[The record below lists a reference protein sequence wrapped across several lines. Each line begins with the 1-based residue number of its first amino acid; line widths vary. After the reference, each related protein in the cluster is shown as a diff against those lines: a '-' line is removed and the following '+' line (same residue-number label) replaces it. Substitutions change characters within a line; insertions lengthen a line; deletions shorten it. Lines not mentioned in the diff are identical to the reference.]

1 MKRELKILFLSLWM
15 LLPGAKHIMMS
26 QPEAYFVHYGSENG
40 LPQHTI
46 TDILQDSKGFMWFST
61 WDGLSKFDGYTFTTY
76 RLPTGNVVESQS
88 SRIDHLYEDKYNN
101 IWILSYD
108 NQVYRF
114 DVQTRQFLDI
124 KSIEEYRKRTFTA
137 SRIIPMKSGRVWLL
151 SEKDG
156 CISIVDSL
164 FNAEVYDSENQNLT
178 DNWVHTVFEDK
189 EGDSWILTNSGL
201 TLIPSDED
209 VAVSYFH
216 PASNIGSRQA
226 RPFFSVM
233 EFNGEL
239 WFGSNEG
246 IIWRYD
252 RKREHFYQ
260 LSTGLTSD
268 IISIQEISSEKIVIV
283 SSLSGFVIYNTHD
296 GSMEAYNELTL
307 PAMPS
312 GRIFTCYIDQS
323 KNIWIDTDSL
333 GVSKFNPYT
342 RRYTHFTPYIEST
355 ERNVFPPNFFI
366 FEDKEE
372 RLWVHPRGGGFS
384 IYDRMEDKLI
394 PFYNEP
400 FSPKWM
406 FSNMMHSAYSDK
418 QGNLWMCTRS
428 HGLEKV
434 IFYDDSQFKSI
445 LLNNNV
451 NSTVSNDVRPIFED
465 SYNNIWAATKDG
477 KIHIYDVELNEM
489 GILNN
494 RGEIG
499 KGLPLNGIA
508 YCITEDSEQN
518 IWIGTKGEGA
528 YKLVRKDY
536 RNAFEIFHFKNDPS
550 DSYSLSNNSVYSIF
564 EDNRGNIWIGTFGG
578 GINLIPYGSNGLKV
592 INHRNEL
599 SGYPSDLGDQVRIIH
614 SDRHGNICVGT
625 TLGFIMFDTVF
636 EKPDE
641 IDFRIYVRN
650 NQHSGSIGAN
660 DVIDICTTESGETFI
675 GTFGGGI
682 SKINETDN
690 KGFPL
695 SFETYGSAHGL
706 PSNIILSLQEDNNGN
721 IWIGSE
727 GGLTKFNRKEQ
738 TFENFSEIKRLMK
751 RNNFSEN
758 SRYRLCDG
766 RMLFG
771 YSHGMVIFNPEN
783 VRNNTFSP
791 YLALVQFK
799 LFNRNLPISPEG
811 PLKKDINIQDRIVLK
826 YNQNFIGIEFAALD
840 YIDPENILYMYKM
853 EGFDKEWI
861 YAGNQRTAN
870 YTNLSR
876 GKYLFR
882 VKSTNSDGV
891 WASNERVLTIEV
903 LPPFWATGWA
913 YLIYF
918 LVAILVLYITFR
930 ILYTFY
936 KMRNKIVLEKQES
949 EIKTRFFTNIS
960 HEIRTPLTMIVS
972 PIENLLQSKTTPQPV
987 KDQLALVSKN
997 TNRLLK
1003 MVNQILDFQ
1012 KMAQS
1017 PLTVS
1022 RVEIAS
1028 FVENIY
1034 NNYIGNSEINNI
1046 DYNFEN
1052 RVGIQTVWIDTEAV
1066 EKIIVN
1072 LLSNAFKY
1080 TPSGRSI
1087 HVSVYN
1093 QNEEVAL
1100 RVKDTGVGISKDK
1113 QERLFRRFESF
1124 NEHKSNPSTGIGLS
1138 IVKEMADKH
1147 RARVIVESDE
1157 QKGSAFTIL
1166 FKTGISH
1173 FGTDVIIDESSV
1185 PALSEETKGTEVVAE
1200 ESAHACIYEEI
1211 NDNPSVLIVEDDE
1224 DLRQFIRSVLENEYE
1239 VHEASDGKE
1248 GFEKAL
1254 ELIPDF
1260 IVSDI
1265 MMPEIDG
1272 IEFLENIR
1280 KNILTSHILFLL
1292 LTAKTTLDSKLEGFE
1307 HGADEYITKP
1317 FSVAYFKIRVKN
1329 LLQRR
1334 SELQT
1339 YYRNRSNVAL
1349 QIPMKQENG
1358 ANNTHVND
1366 KDLKFIRSV
1375 NSFIEKHLGDNDFVI
1390 EDMAIETGMSR
1401 TLFFRKLKGLTG
1413 LAPVEYVR
1421 DFLMQHAAELLR
1433 NGDYTVKE
1441 IAYKVGMNDAK
1452 YFTRCFKR
1460 KYNITPSN
1468 YKKRYTEHSSMQM

>member
-1 MKRELKILFLSLWM
+1 MFLSGTDAL
-15 LLPGAKHIMMS
+15 MS
-26 QPEAYFVHYGSENG
+26 QPEAYFVHYGSEDG
-40 LPQHTI
+40 LPQHTV

-76 RLPTGNVVESQS
+76 RLPTGNAVESQS
-88 SRIDHLYEDKYNN
+88 SRIDRLYEDKYNN
-101 IWILSYD
+101 IWTLSYD

-114 DVQTRQFLDI
+114 DVQHREFLDI
-124 KSIEEYRKRTFTA
+124 KSIKEYRRRTFTA
-137 SRIIPMKSGRVWLL
+137 SRIIPMESGRVWLL
-151 SEKDG
+151 SDTDG
-156 CISIVDSL
+156 CISIIDSL
-164 FNAEVYDSENQNLT
+164 FNAEVYNFENKNITGNQVYT
-178 DNWVHTVFEDK
+178 IYEDN
-189 EGDSWILTNSGL
+189 EGNSWILTNSGL
-201 TLIPSDED
+201 TLIRAAAEP
-209 VAVSYFH
+209 VFYFH
-216 PASNIGSRQA
+216 PASDSGSRQE

-233 EFNGEL
+233 ECNGEL

-252 RKREHFYQ
+252 RKKGSFDQ
-260 LSTGLTSD
+260 LSTGLASD

-283 SSLSGFVIYNTHD
+283 SALSGFIIYNTHD
-296 GSMEAYNELTL
+296 GSMERYNQSTL
-307 PAMPS
+307 PAMQS
-312 GRIFTCYIDQS
+312 ARIFTCYIDRT
-323 KNIWIDTDSL
+323 KNIWIDSDRL
-333 GVSKFNPYT
+333 GVSRFNPYNRT
-342 RRYTHFTPYIEST
+342 YSHFTPYIEST
-355 ERNVFPPNFFI
+355 ETSVFPPNFFV

-384 IYDRMEDKLI
+384 IYDRIQDRLI

-400 FSPKWM
+400 FSSRWM
-406 FSNMMHSAYSDK
+406 FSNMMHSAYSDR

-465 SYNNIWAATKDG
+465 SYDKIWAATKDG
-477 KIHIYDVELNEM
+477 KIHVYDTELEEM
-489 GILNN
+489 GILNH

-499 KGLPLNGIA
+499 KGAPLNGIA

-518 IWIGTKGEGA
+518 IWIGTKGEGV
-528 YKLVRKDY
+528 YKLVRKNNGD
-536 RNAFEIFHFKNDPS
+536 AFEIFHFRNDPS
-550 DSYSLSNNSVYSIF
+550 DNYSLSNNNVYSIF
-564 EDNRGNIWIGTFGG
+564 EDEIRNIWIGTFGG
-578 GINLIPYGSNGLKV
+578 GINLIPHESDGSKV
-592 INHRNEL
+592 IHHRNEL
-599 SGYPSDLGDQVRIIH
+599 SGYPSDLGEQVRVIN
-614 SDRHGNICVGT
+614 SDRQGNIYVGT
-625 TLGFIMFDTVF
+625 TLGLIVFDAGSERP
-636 EKPDE
+636 EK

-650 NQHSGSIGAN
+650 NQDNGSIGAN
-660 DVIDICTTESGETFI
+660 DVIDICTTQSGETFI
-675 GTFGGGI
+675 ATFGGGI
-682 SKINETDN
+682 SKVSETDN
-690 KGFPL
+690 MGFPV

-706 PSNIILSLQEDNNGN
+706 PSNIILSLEEDNNGN

-727 GGLTKFNRKEQ
+727 GGLTKFNRKLQ

-758 SRYRLCDG
+758 SRYRLRDG

-771 YSHGMVIFNPEN
+771 YSHGMVIFNPDN
-783 VRNNTFSP
+783 VRNNTFNP
-791 YLALVQFK
+791 YLAFVQFK
-799 LFNRNLPISPEG
+799 LFNRNLPISREG
-811 PLKKDINIQDRIVLK
+811 PLTKDIDILDRIELR

-891 WASNERVLTIEV
+891 WANNERVLTIEV

-913 YLIYF
+913 YLIYV
-918 LVAILVLYITFR
+918 LAAVLILYITFR

-936 KMRNKIVLEKQES
+936 KMRNKIVLEKRES

-997 TNRLLK
+997 TKRLLK

-1012 KMAQS
+1012 KIEQS

-1022 RVEIAS
+1022 KVEIAA

-1034 NNYIGNSEINNI
+1034 VNYIKNAEIKKI
-1046 DYNFEN
+1046 DYAFEN
-1052 RVGIQTVWIDTEAV
+1052 RVGTQTIWADAEAV
-1066 EKIIVN
+1066 EKIVVN

-1080 TPSGRSI
+1080 TPAGRSI
-1087 HVSVYN
+1087 HVSVYHEN
-1093 QNEEVAL
+1093 DDVAV
-1100 RVKDTGVGISKDK
+1100 RIKDTGIGISKDK

-1124 NEHKSNPSTGIGLS
+1124 NEDKSNPSTGIGLS
-1138 IVKEMADKH
+1138 IVKEMVDKH
-1147 RARVIVESDE
+1147 RARITVESDE
-1157 QKGSAFTIL
+1157 HKGSVFTVQ
-1166 FKTGISH
+1166 FKTGTSH
-1173 FGTDVIIDESSV
+1173 FDAGVIIDDTFRSPLSDEPGEMPPIVENSV
-1185 PALSEETKGTEVVAE
+1185 YI
-1200 ESAHACIYEEI
+1200 HEEI
-1211 NDNPSVLIVEDDE
+1211 NDNPCVLIVEDDD
-1224 DLRQFIRSVLENEYE
+1224 DLRQFIRSILEDEYE
-1239 VHEASDGKE
+1239 VHEASNGKE
-1248 GFEKAL
+1248 GFEKAM

-1260 IVSDI
+1260 VVSDI

-1272 IEFLENIR
+1272 IEFLGNIR

-1292 LTAKTTLDSKLEGFE
+1292 LTAKTTLDSKIDGFE

-1317 FSVAYFKIRVKN
+1317 FSVSYFKARVKN

-1339 YYRNRSNVAL
+1339 YYRNRANVTPQIPPKEMNVANM
-1349 QIPMKQENG
+1349 P
-1358 ANNTHVND
+1358 VNH
-1366 KDLKFIRSV
+1366 KDLLFIRSV
-1375 NSFIEKHLGDNDFVI
+1375 NSFIERHLGGDDFVI
-1390 EDMAIETGMSR
+1390 EEMAIETGMSR
-1401 TLFFRKLKGLTG
+1401 TLFFKKMKGLTG

-1433 NGDYTVKE
+1433 ERDYTIKE
-1441 IAYKVGMNDAK
+1441 IAYRVGMSDAK
-1452 YFTRCFKR
+1452 YFTRCFKK
-1460 KYNITPSN
+1460 KYDMTPSE
-1468 YKKRYTEHSSMQM
+1468 YKRAYGEQVNIE

>member
-1 MKRELKILFLSLWM
+1 MKKVLKILFLF
-15 LLPGAKHIMMS
+15 LLIYLTGMDTIMS

-40 LPQHTI
+40 LPQHTV

-76 RLPTGNVVESQS
+76 RLPTGNAAESQS

-101 IWILSYD
+101 IWVLSYD
-108 NQVYRF
+108 DQVYRF
-114 DVQTRQFLDI
+114 NVQTQQFLDI
-124 KSIEEYRKRTFTA
+124 NSIEEYQKRTFSA
-137 SRIIPMKSGRVWLL
+137 FRIIPMESGKVWLL

-156 CISIVDSL
+156 CISIIDSL
-164 FNAEVYDSENQNLT
+164 FNAVVYDEENRNLT
-178 DNWVHTVFEDK
+178 GNAVHAIFEDK
-189 EGDSWILTNSGL
+189 EGDSWILTDRGL
-201 TLIPSDED
+201 TLIPSDGTGP
-209 VAVSYFH
+209 VFYFH
-216 PASNIGSRQA
+216 PAANSGSRQEK
-226 RPFFSVM
+226 PFFSVM

-239 WFGSNEG
+239 WFGSGEG
-246 IIWRYD
+246 TIWRYD
-252 RKREHFYQ
+252 RRKQSFHQ
-260 LSTGLTSD
+260 LSTVLSSD
-268 IISIQEISSEKIVIV
+268 IISIQEVSSEKIVIV
-283 SSLSGFVIYNTHD
+283 SNLSGFAIYNTHD
-296 GSMEAYNELTL
+296 GSMEIYNEETL
-307 PAMPS
+307 PGMSS
-312 GRIFTCYIDQS
+312 GTIFACYLDRAR
-323 KNIWIDTDSL
+323 NIWIDTDSL

-372 RLWVHPRGGGFS
+372 RLWIHPRGGGFS
-384 IYDRMEDKLI
+384 IYDRVEERLI

-400 FSPKWM
+400 FSSKWM
-406 FSNMMHSAYSDK
+406 FSNMMHSAYSDR

-434 IFYDDSQFKSI
+434 IFYDDARFKSI
-445 LLNNNV
+445 LVNHNV
-451 NSTVSNDVRPIFED
+451 NSTVSNDVRPIFQD
-465 SYNNIWAATKDG
+465 SRNNIWVATKDG
-477 KIHIYDVELNEM
+477 KIHVYGVELNEL

-494 RGEIG
+494 GGEIG
-499 KGLPLNGIA
+499 KGVPLSGIA
-508 YCITEDSEQN
+508 YCITEDLQQN

-528 YKLVRKDY
+528 YKLIRK
-536 RNAFEIFHFKNDPS
+536 NNGNSFEIVHFKHDSS
-550 DSYSLSNNSVYSIF
+550 DNYSLSNNNVYSIF

-578 GINLIPYGSNGLKV
+578 GINLIPYGRDDSKV

-599 SGYPSDLGDQVRIIH
+599 SGYPSGLGDQVRIIN
-614 SDRHGNICVGT
+614 SDRQGNICVGT
-625 TLGFIMFDTVF
+625 TLGFIMFDAGF
-636 EKPDE
+636 EKPAE
-641 IDFRIYVRN
+641 IDFRTYVRN
-650 NQHSGSIGAN
+650 NQDPGSIGAN
-660 DVIDICTTESGETFI
+660 DVIDICTTESGETYL

-682 SKINETDN
+682 SKINETDDR
-690 KGFPL
+690 GFPV
-695 SFETYGSAHGL
+695 SFETYNSTHGL
-706 PSNIILSLQEDNNGN
+706 PSNITLSLQEDNNAN

-758 SRYRLCDG
+758 SRYRLRDG

-771 YSHGMVIFNPEN
+771 YSHGMVIFNPDN
-783 VRNNTFSP
+783 VRNNTFNP
-791 YLALVQFK
+791 YLAFVQFR

-811 PLKKDINIQDRIVLK
+811 PLKKDINIQERIVLK

-840 YIDPENILYMYKM
+840 YIDSENILYMYKM
-853 EGFDKEWI
+853 EGFDKEWN
-861 YAGNQRTAN
+861 YAGNQRMAN

-876 GKYLFR
+876 GKYLFH

-891 WASNERVLTIEV
+891 WANNERILAIEV
-903 LPPFWATGWA
+903 LPPYWATGLA

-918 LVAILVLYITFR
+918 LVAILFLYTTFR
-930 ILYTFY
+930 ILYAFY
-936 KMRNKIVLEKQES
+936 KMRHKIALEKQES

-972 PIENLLQSKTTPQPV
+972 PIENLLQNKTTPQPV

-1022 RVEIAS
+1022 KVEIAS

-1034 NNYIGNSEINNI
+1034 TSYIKNAEIKKI

-1052 RVGIQTVWIDTEAV
+1052 RIGIQTVWIDTEAV

-1087 HVSVYN
+1087 HVSVYHDN
-1093 QNEEVAL
+1093 NDVAI
-1100 RVKDTGVGISKDK
+1100 RVKDTGIGISKDK
-1113 QERLFRRFESF
+1113 QLRLFRRFESF
-1124 NEHKSNPSTGIGLS
+1124 NEDKSNPSTGIGLS

-1147 RARVIVESDE
+1147 RAGIIVESDE
-1157 QKGSAFTIL
+1157 QKGSTFIIL

-1173 FGTDVIIDESSV
+1173 FGSDVIIDQASR
-1185 PALSEETKGTEVVAE
+1185 PALSKEIKGMPVMTEDT
-1200 ESAHACIYEEI
+1200 AHIYDEV
-1211 NDNPSVLIVEDDE
+1211 NGNPSVLIVEDDD
-1224 DLRQFIRSVLENEYE
+1224 DLRQFIRTILEDEYE
-1239 VHEASDGKE
+1239 VHEASNGKE
-1248 GFEKAL
+1248 GLEKAL

-1280 KNILTSHILFLL
+1280 KNILTSHVLFLL

-1317 FSVAYFKIRVKN
+1317 FSVTYFKTRVKN

-1334 SELQT
+1334 SELQE
-1339 YYRNRSNVAL
+1339 YYRNRTNITS
-1349 QIPMKQENG
+1349 QIPLKEISV
-1358 ANNTHVND
+1358 ANNRLVND
-1366 KDLKFIRSV
+1366 KDLEFIRSV
-1375 NSFIEKHLGDNDFVI
+1375 NSFIEKHFGDNDFVI
-1390 EDMAIETGMSR
+1390 EDMAVETGMSR
-1401 TLFFRKLKGLTG
+1401 TLFFKKLKGLTG
-1413 LAPVEYVR
+1413 LAPIEYVR
-1421 DFLMQHAAELLR
+1421 DFLMQHAAELLC
-1433 NGDYTVKE
+1433 NGDYAVKE
-1441 IAYKVGMNDAK
+1441 VAYRVGISDAK
-1452 YFTRCFKR
+1452 YFTRCFKK
-1460 KYNITPSN
+1460 KYNITPSE
-1468 YKKRYTEHSSMQM
+1468 YKKRCGEHISIEQ